1 MDQLVERA
9 YKRRMSSR
17 GTKGAP
23 VKGARTA
30 AMGFAKRVISKV
42 RSFEAGHSC
51 IVDSTLR
58 DLLFCISRKISEASI
73 DKAQEVVSIDTPL
86 LLSGDSPALIPAA
99 GALRAGQEKVE
110 KDSVEDK
117 SSPGAHTK
125 RITTKDEAWP
135 IRAKK
140 REVFLED
147 VSGRGINNC
156 PGGTKGRRSDRE
168 RDGKGASGRDGNA
181 LHANESSR
189 LGHVKGERKTKMKPR
204 QKIRPLLK
212 NVNVLAKSL
221 TEQQGSKDRTS
232 GQIPTPKLVS
242 FGEESISM
250 MPVPEELGLEIN
262 VDGIVD
268 LSQLPLP
275 GMDEMTVADMGPQ
288 VQDDMGSW
296 FDFDDATQPT
306 DELVMGLDVPMD
318 DLSDLGM
325 MM

>member
-1 MDQLVERA
+1 
-9 YKRRMSSR
+9 
-17 GTKGAP
+17 
-23 VKGARTA
+23 
-30 AMGFAKRVISKV
+30 
-42 RSFEAGHSC
+42 
-51 IVDSTLR
+51 
-58 DLLFCISRKISEASI
+58 
-73 DKAQEVVSIDTPL
+73 
-86 LLSGDSPALIPAA
+86 
-99 GALRAGQEKVE
+99 VE
-110 KDSVEDK
+110 KDFVEDK
-117 SSPGAHTK
+117 SSPGDHNKHMTL
-125 RITTKDEAWP
+125 KDEAWP

-140 REVFLED
+140 REALLED
-147 VSGRGINNC
+147 VSGRGFNNC
-156 PGGTKGRRSDRE
+156 SGGSTKGKRSEQD
-168 RDGKGASGRDGNA
+168 RDGKGGLARDGNA
-181 LHANESSR
+181 NIHPSESSR
-189 LGHVKGERKTKMKPR
+189 LGNVKGERKTKMKPR

-275 GMDEMTVADMGPQ
+275 GMDEMTVPDMGPQ